1 VCVYDCKTTFHAKSL
16 QFYFLVFADHYTLRV
31 ATTVLLSAKMA
42 LKRISLLFLIS
53 SMVQS
58 KPEMCKQF
66 LEEMES
72 HLHQEDPRLI
82 KGILPSVFHLK
93 ESFAV

>member
-1 VCVYDCKTTFHAKSL
+1 VCFYDCKTTFHAKGL
-16 QFYFLVFADHYTLRV
+16 QFCLLVFADHYTLRV
-31 ATTVLLSAKMA
+31 ATTVLLRAKMT
-42 LKRISLLFLIS
+42 LKRISLLCLIS

-72 HLHQEDPRLI
+72 QLHQEDPRLI
-82 KGILPSVFHLK
+82 KGILPSVFYLK
-93 ESFAV
+93 EFCAF

>member
-1 VCVYDCKTTFHAKSL
+1 M
-16 QFYFLVFADHYTLRV
+16 TLR
-31 ATTVLLSAKMA
+31 
-42 LKRISLLFLIS
+42 RISLLFLIS

-66 LEEMES
+66 LEKMES
-72 HLHQEDPRLI
+72 QLYQEDPRLI

-93 ESFAV
+93 ESCAV